1 MEKLEEEI
9 PQYKSNLQIQSQVA
23 PLLLYLWN
31 NGVKNEDII
40 NMSQLVVSFQN
51 SNFLVDVLSKGRIS
65 PITLELTIIFKVST
79 KMQPGFGFDSLC
91 GISSSNSSIVVL
103 SSFILTSNPSL
114 LPIWGCPKIT
124 K

>member
-40 NMSQLVVSFQN
+40 NMSQLAVSFQN
-51 SNFLVDVLSKGRIS
+51 SNFLVDVLSKGENKPNNTGINDNIQS
-65 PITLELTIIFKVST
+65 INKNEIWITY
-79 KMQPGFGFDSLC
+79 
-91 GISSSNSSIVVL
+91 
-103 SSFILTSNPSL
+103 
-114 LPIWGCPKIT
+114 
-124 K
+124 